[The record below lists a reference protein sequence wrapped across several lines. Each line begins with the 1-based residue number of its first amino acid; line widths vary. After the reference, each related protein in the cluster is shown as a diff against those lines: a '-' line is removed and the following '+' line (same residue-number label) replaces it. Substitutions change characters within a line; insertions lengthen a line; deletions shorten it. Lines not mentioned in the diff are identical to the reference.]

1 MPMRGEAD
9 EAAIRA
15 LIDERI
21 AALRDKDGARAVAV
35 LADDLVAFE
44 LAPPLV
50 AQRATDARAAQAWLD
65 GFEGPVETEVRDLVI
80 HVGGDVAFAHSLNRL
95 RATRKG
101 GGRVDFWMRS
111 TLAFRRADGAW
122 KIVHGH
128 TSVPFLMDGSFKA
141 AMDLQP

>member
-1 MPMRGEAD
+1 MNADSD

-35 LADDLVAFE
+35 LADGIVAFE

-50 AQRATDARAAQAWLD
+50 AQRATDADAAQAWLD
-65 GFEGPVETEVRDLVI
+65 GFEGPVETELRDLRI
-80 HVGGDVAFAHSLNRL
+80 HVEGAVAFSHSLNRL

-111 TLAFRRADGAW
+111 TLGFRKSGGAW

-141 AMDLQP
+141 AMDLEP

>member
-1 MPMRGEAD
+1 MTSEAD
-9 EAAIRA
+9 EAAIRT
-15 LIDERI
+15 LIDERV
-21 AALRDKDGARAVAV
+21 AALRDHDGARAVAV

-50 AQRATDARAAQAWLD
+50 AQRATDADAAQAWLD
-65 GFEGPVETEVRDLVI
+65 GFEGPVETEISDLRI
-80 HVGGDVAFAHSLNRL
+80 HADGTVAFSHSLNRL

-111 TLAFRRADGAW
+111 TLGLRKSGGAW

-141 AMDLQP
+141 AMDLEP